1 MSDQGLPVTKSKSTM
16 SAKVTGLH
24 VRVPCTSIKVNTMIG
39 VTVAGIIIV
48 GVTVVGVT
56 IVGGTIVGITIV
68 GGGSLS
74 PSTLERGGAVAGCG
88 GVLIERTSISGGS
101 HGSCSNSIVGGG
113 SSSFSTLED

>member
-1 MSDQGLPVTKSKSTM
+1 MTKSKSTM

-68 GGGSLS
+68 GRGSLS

-88 GVLIERTSISGGS
+88 GVLFKRTSIFDGSHCPCLNSGVVGGS
-101 HGSCSNSIVGGG
+101 F
-113 SSSFSTLED
+113 SFSTFED